1 MEIAIIVGLGNPGR
15 RYTQTWHNLGWMVVE
30 ELGRRWGVNFHQG
43 KGPYLEA
50 KGREVTLLLPTLY
63 MNRSGEAVFF
73 YLGYHKLSPSQ
84 MLVVYDDYDLP
95 LGEIRIRKEGSS
107 GGHRGMEDIISR
119 LKTSQI
125 PRIRIGIR
133 TEEEVEDLA
142 QYVLSPI
149 PGMWR
154 EQVRVIINV
163 AAEAIETILDRGIEQ
178 AMNLYHGKDWLREG

>member
-30 ELGRRWGVNFHQG
+30 ELGRRWRVNFHQG

-63 MNRSGEAVFF
+63 MNRSGEAVSF
-73 YLGYHKLSPSQ
+73 YLGYHKLSPSR

-125 PRIRIGIR
+125 PRIRLGIR

-149 PGMWR
+149 PGIWR
-154 EQVRVIINV
+154 EQVRVMVNV

-178 AMNLYHGKDWLREG
+178 AMNLYHGKNWLREG